1 MKILNRQFSAG
12 ISAPKAFK
20 TDNSLSRPDHG
31 YRRRFLLLLCTLF
44 LAAQSFSYA
53 DGAGDKI
60 REKLKN
66 VKRIVV
72 VAPFFGTETQMKFA
86 ESKRNPKKSDV
97 AESKKKIDPKLEQY
111 VDYLEKIQS
120 AFQKILP
127 ERISARTPFKIVPDD
142 EVKERLEATKLTPRK
157 LFIDSGLLQRKKAP
171 VEDMLNMSR
180 FLETL
185 HADAILLTV
194 LDEPRRNLEH
204 YYFDPLSGLNV
215 RPSHVQCRAFFL
227 LLLADGNTVLS
238 KFVDVSHPISK
249 IGKRDFLL
257 ADWQE
262 TEELAIENYLDELT
276 LYTPEKKRGE
286 RIRADD

>member
-1 MKILNRQFSAG
+1 MKIINRQYYAKTCVPQSHKIEDNFSTLKR
-12 ISAPKAFK
+12 SF
-20 TDNSLSRPDHG
+20 SMRL
-31 YRRRFLLLLCTLF
+31 FLLHCTLF

-53 DGAGDKI
+53 DGTGDKI

-66 VKRIVV
+66 VKRIAV

-86 ESKRNPKKSDV
+86 DSKRNAKKSDTSESKR
-97 AESKKKIDPKLEQY
+97 KIDPKLEQY

-120 AFQKILP
+120 AFQKRLP
-127 ERISARTPFKIVPDD
+127 ERISARTRFEIVPD
-142 EVKERLEATKLTPRK
+142 EEMKERLKATKLTPRK

-171 VEDMLNMSR
+171 VEDMLNVSR
-180 FLETL
+180 FMETL
-185 HADAILLTV
+185 HADAILMTV

-215 RPSHVQCRAFFL
+215 RPSHVQCRAVFVL
-227 LLLADGNTVLS
+227 LLPDGTSVFS
-238 KFVDVSHPISK
+238 KSVDVSHPISK

-262 TEELAIENYLDELT
+262 TEELVIENYLDELT
-276 LYTPEKKRGE
+276 LYTPEK
-286 RIRADD
+286 